1 MSEIAE
7 TIIAKLHDAIPALLA
22 LALVITAAEL
32 TYSSGWYHG
41 YDSGIKSG
49 IVSRKPQ

>member
-1 MSEIAE
+1 MSETTE
-7 TIIAKLHDAIPALLA
+7 HIIAKLHDAIPAALA

-41 YDSGIKSG
+41 YDASEISCEG
-49 IVSRKPQ
+49 KPQ